1 MSIYFEKITTPWPYG
16 SITTSQYSCLN
27 YSGKPWGDLSNQ
39 GEGASL
45 RVGEVHALHLHHHL
59 PHHVVAAVAVK
70 GQHHKVQCKNLEK
83 ESSKNVSIYHWAY
96 LLSQSTHSA
105 NLKVPR
111 CTLCRKKIQNENV
124 VSGFPGS
131 LVFRSTDLIK
141 NALKWKII
149 LGEIICEGSSQ

>member
-1 MSIYFEKITTPWPYG
+1 MASLTAGGINPYG

-83 ESSKNVSIYHWAY
+83 ESSKKCID
-96 LLSQSTHSA
+96 LS
-105 NLKVPR
+105 L
-111 CTLCRKKIQNENV
+111 
-124 VSGFPGS
+124 S
-131 LVFRSTDLIK
+131 LFAEPVYKQCKL
-141 NALKWKII
+141 
-149 LGEIICEGSSQ
+149 ESSQMHSLQKENPK